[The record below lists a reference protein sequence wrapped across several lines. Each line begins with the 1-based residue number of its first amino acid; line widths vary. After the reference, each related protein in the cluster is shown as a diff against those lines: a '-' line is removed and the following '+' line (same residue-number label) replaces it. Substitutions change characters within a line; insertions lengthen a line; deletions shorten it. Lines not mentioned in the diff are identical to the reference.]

1 MQITYYGHSCFMV
14 NIGGYKLLFDPFIS
28 YNELAKNVDLNS
40 IEADYILVSH
50 AHQDHTADVESIA
63 SRTGAT
69 IIANWEIHAHYAQ
82 MGLKTHPMN
91 IGGKWPFDFATVH
104 MVPAVHSS
112 SFPDGKYG
120 GQPAGFIIENDEH
133 TFYFAG
139 DTALFTD
146 MKLLGEMHSLSFA
159 LMPIG
164 DNFTMGIRDAVMACK
179 WMNVKKL
186 IGMHFD
192 TFPYIQIDHSEALML
207 ANFNGVELI
216 LLEIGKTIN
225 I

>member
-1 MQITYYGHSCFMV
+1 
-14 NIGGYKLLFDPFIS
+14 
-28 YNELAKNVDLNS
+28 
-40 IEADYILVSH
+40 
-50 AHQDHTADVESIA
+50 
-63 SRTGAT
+63 
-69 IIANWEIHAHYAQ
+69 
-82 MGLKTHPMN
+82 
-91 IGGKWPFDFATVH
+91 
-104 MVPAVHSS
+104 
-112 SFPDGKYG
+112 
-120 GQPAGFIIENDEH
+120 
-133 TFYFAG
+133 
-139 DTALFTD
+139 
-146 MKLLGEMHSLSFA
+146 
-159 LMPIG
+159 MPIG

>member
-1 MQITYYGHSCFMV
+1 MV

>member
-14 NIGGYKLLFDPFIS
+14 NIGGFKLLFDPFIS

-69 IIANWEIHAHYAQ
+69 IIAIWEIHAHYAQ

-91 IGGKWPFDFATVH
+91 VGGKWPFDFATVH
-104 MVPAVHSS
+104 MVPAIHSS

-139 DTALFTD
+139 DTALFSD

-192 TFPYIQIDHSEALML
+192 TFPYIQIDHSEALVL

-216 LLEIGKTIN
+216 LPEIGKTIN